1 MIILFD
7 FDGTLHNTKKLY
19 GSAFRK
25 SYEYL
30 VREGY
35 APERYYSDDDVSK
48 YLGVTAP
55 EMWKSFMPDLPKE
68 IVKTASGIIGDELLK
83 GVLGGKAVL
92 YDGIPETLDELKSSG
107 YSLMVLSNCKVDY
120 MDAHRKALGL
130 DRWFEDYFCGEAFGF
145 IPKEDIFSA
154 IREKYPDSEFIMVGD
169 RDSDIL
175 VGTKNNIP
183 SVGCLYGFG
192 TKEELAN
199 ASVLADS
206 PSGIITALKNIVNNT
221 DA

>member
-19 GSAFRK
+19 GDAFRRA
-25 SYEYL
+25 YEYL
-30 VREGY
+30 VKEGY
-35 APERYYSDDDVSK
+35 AEERYYSDDDVSK

-68 IVKTASGIIGDELLK
+68 TVKKASGIIGDEMLE
-83 GVLGGKAVL
+83 GILGGRAVL
-92 YDGIPETLDELKSSG
+92 YDGITETLDTLKDDG
-107 YSLMVLSNCKVDY
+107 HRLMVLSNCRVDY

-145 IPKEDIFSA
+145 IPKEEIFSFV
-154 IREKYPDSEFIMVGD
+154 REKYPDSESIMVGD

-175 VGTKNNIP
+175 VGTKNHIP

-192 TKEELAN
+192 TAEELKD
-199 ASVLADS
+199 ASVLVSS
-206 PSGIITALKNIVNNT
+206 PTEIISAVKNISGT
-221 DA
+221 A